1 MSVAVYLNITL
12 YVDAKLSQMPLVQT
26 QRKRGQSLLH
36 TALNSETSITG
47 DWAKATCYKQRY
59 KDIIEV
65 LLKHGT
71 DPDFLINRFSPSGW
85 EMVVSYKMPL
95 DPETYMK
102 FLRCGADPEAD
113 LTYLREKGSKWQP
126 VLELQKELQ
135 EKSPKSRKKTS
146 YTSWVRILACWG
158 QNA

>member
-1 MSVAVYLNITL
+1 MALDS
-12 YVDAKLSQMPLVQT
+12 DLV
-26 QRKRGQSLLH
+26 
-36 TALNSETSITG
+36 IIG
-47 DWAKATCYKQRY
+47 DWEKATCYNRGDKG
-59 KDIIEV
+59 IIKV

-71 DPDFLINRFSPSGW
+71 DPNFSADRFSPSGW

-135 EKSPKSRKKTS
+135 EKSPKSCKKTS
-146 YTSWVRILACWG
+146 YTSWVRISACWH